1 MTDFASATMLRL
13 LSQGMH
19 ELGLQVP
26 LRGTAR
32 VRETRQAHV
41 HLDDKR
47 ALIAAAVQQRGLS
60 CLPLLA
66 RGLRVH
72 HEDPTHRALAGAR
85 DVPDLLRRWCRL
97 ERYIHSRHRVD
108 VLSCDA
114 HEAVLLHRSVRAGQ
128 VPQAAED
135 LVVVGVLAALLQA
148 IVAHGVRA
156 SVAGAAVWPTVD
168 SAPLHQAV
176 ALGNTARWRLQW
188 QCLIPATDRPA
199 RPSSEPDAAPVDWPP
214 LARRAAALVSA
225 DLSDPWPLPR
235 LAHRLGL
242 ATRSYQRGLADG
254 GLSHSELVAQTR
266 CRVAARWLV
275 RTSPSLAEV
284 GFLCGYADQAHFT
297 RSFTARV
304 GLPPGQYR
312 QSFATA

>member
-19 ELGLQVP
+19 ELGLRVP
-26 LRGTAR
+26 PRAPAPAGALRA
-32 VRETRQAHV
+32 AHV

-47 ALIAAAVQQRGLS
+47 ALIAAAVQQGGLS

-66 RGLRVH
+66 RGLQVH
-72 HEDPTHRALAGAR
+72 PEDPTHRALASAR

-114 HEAVLLHRSVRAGQ
+114 HEAVLVHRSVRAGQ

-148 IVAHGVRA
+148 IVVHGVRA

-168 SAPLHQAV
+168 SVSLQQAV
-176 ALGNTARWRLQW
+176 ALGNTACWRLQW
-188 QCLIPATDRPA
+188 RGLIPATERPA
-199 RPSSEPDAAPVDWPP
+199 QPASEPDAAPADWPP

-235 LAHRLGL
+235 LAHRLDL
-242 ATRSYQRGLADG
+242 APRSYQRSLADG
-254 GLSHSELVAQTR
+254 GLSHRELLAQTR

-275 RTSPSLAEV
+275 RPAPSLAEV

-297 RSFTARV
+297 RSFSARV

-312 QSFATA
+312 QSFGAA